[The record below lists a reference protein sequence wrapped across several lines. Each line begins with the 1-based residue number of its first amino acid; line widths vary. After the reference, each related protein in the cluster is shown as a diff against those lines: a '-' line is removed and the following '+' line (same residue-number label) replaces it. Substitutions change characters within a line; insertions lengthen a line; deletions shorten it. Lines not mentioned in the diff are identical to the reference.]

1 MLMGPSLSNKVNLGG
16 SSAYDNPGS
25 RDFNTPNQ
33 PAPSGAHA
41 PRAPLVLVTR
51 DLLDKPTGEVTN
63 TMDKVSFGTLL
74 TDGPGGGD
82 LNAGLW
88 WTGVDCA
95 VRPCAHGAQP
105 QPRHRRNARVSF
117 AVSSAKQ
124 STSRLPPFASSPAI
138 PAQHACRLAW
148 PRWRAPL
155 RTPNEIPAFLGS

>member
-1 MLMGPSLSNKVNLGG
+1 MGPSLSNKVNLGG

-74 TDGPGGGD
+74 MDDPGGFWSNGK
-82 LNAGLW
+82 G
-88 WTGVDCA
+88 CA
-95 VRPCAHGAQP
+95 IYDYDYDVYRG
-105 QPRHRRNARVSF
+105 
-117 AVSSAKQ
+117 
-124 STSRLPPFASSPAI
+124 
-138 PAQHACRLAW
+138 
-148 PRWRAPL
+148 
-155 RTPNEIPAFLGS
+155 G